1 MNVPGSM
8 RKQREATATGFVTLD
23 GEVLVN
29 GAANHPTRPAPFI
42 RVDTE
47 K

>member
-1 MNVPGSM
+1 
-8 RKQREATATGFVTLD
+8 VTFD

-29 GAANHPTRPAPFI
+29 GANNHPTRPPPFI

>member
-1 MNVPGSM
+1 
-8 RKQREATATGFVTLD
+8 VTFDGVILVD
-23 GEVLVN
+23 GEAL
-29 GAANHPTRPAPFI
+29 HPTRPEPFI

>member
-1 MNVPGSM
+1 
-8 RKQREATATGFVTLD
+8 VTFD
-23 GEVLVN
+23 GELIVD
-29 GAANHPTRPAPFI
+29 GANNHPTRPAPFI